1 MKNLRTGNKILKR
14 VLFWK
19 QNLKNPAQRI
29 FFPENKQ
36 DKVRTNESCF
46 KRNEFLTLFIKIRE
60 VLTRNFIDKSR
71 LNLKTRQ
78 DKIAPK

>member
-1 MKNLRTGNKILKR
+1 MKILRTGNKIFKR
-14 VLFWK
+14 VLFRK

-29 FFPENKQ
+29 FFPENKH

-60 VLTRNFIDKSR
+60 VSNRNFIDKSR
-71 LNLKTRQ
+71 SNLKTRQ

>member
-19 QNLKNPAQRI
+19 QNLKNLAQRI
-29 FFPENKQ
+29 IFRENKH

-60 VLTRNFIDKSR
+60 VSTRDIIDKSR